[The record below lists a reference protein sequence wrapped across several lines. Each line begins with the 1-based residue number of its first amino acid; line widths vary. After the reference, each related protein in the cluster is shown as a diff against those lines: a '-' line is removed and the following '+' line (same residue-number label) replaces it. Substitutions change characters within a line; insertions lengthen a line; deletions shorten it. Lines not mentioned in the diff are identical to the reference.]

1 MTLLGHMVPGAFVGD
16 ITFNS
21 CTINPAFVLDL
32 IESLWAHAAKAT
44 VVSNN
49 KPNTIWHLTLEYM
62 GPGLATVR
70 DGWNACVLTRLL
82 PCSKSNSSLTAH
94 CRSCTYERNI

>member
-21 CTINPAFVLDL
+21 CTVNPAFVLDL

-49 KPNTIWHLTLEYM
+49 KPNTIWHLTLNTWI
-62 GPGLATVR
+62 L
-70 DGWNACVLTRLL
+70 GWLQLEMAEMPV
-82 PCSKSNSSLTAH
+82 CSPVCFHVVSLTAA
-94 CRSCTYERNI
+94 